1 MGILL
6 TTHPRYRMHG
16 VADIVKTKQKP
27 TIHLIKKNLIS
38 VVGKFHSYGEEMGN
52 YLSGTV

>member
-27 TIHLIKKNLIS
+27 TIHLIKKKLIS
-38 VVGKFHSYGEEMGN
+38 VVGKFHSYVEEMGN
-52 YLSGTV
+52 YLSATV